1 MCLVTWSFSPLEIQ
15 PSFVFHGAFGH
26 RCCWQYMDESKEV
39 KKTNNHTKTLHLE
52 TTMVGKEAG
61 CILCIGVF
69 LSPSSNVKQ
78 VHLLTKNGWTQISED
93 LVALEMEDGEVV
105 NFNMAL
111 ILFSLTIFVRN
122 KKNDVVR
129 GYYCNYII
137 YF

>member
-1 MCLVTWSFSPLEIQ
+1 
-15 PSFVFHGAFGH
+15 
-26 RCCWQYMDESKEV
+26 MDELKEV
-39 KKTNNHTKTLHLE
+39 KKTDSRTQTLHLE

-61 CILCIGVF
+61 CILYIGVF
-69 LSPSSNVKQ
+69 LSLSSNVKQ

-93 LVALEMEDGEVV
+93 LVVLEMEDGEVV

-122 KKNDVVR
+122 KKNDVVC
-129 GYYCNYII
+129 GYYCNSII